1 MAALYSLYRAK
12 YVVGKAADRIIRTE
26 RCAGAKLPNR
36 VAQRVD
42 MCRQQ
47 IRTRHVER
55 EERGSV
61 RNPHAA
67 IGRREGKWPKESWNA
82 LRFSAR
88 LPRYARYA
96 TARTLFSANPNRS
109 SRSAFKV
116 IAFQSNQSMTR
127 FWIERSSHTNQA
139 KQVLLGARRPCQP

>member
-26 RCAGAKLPNR
+26 RCAGARLPNR
-36 VAQRVD
+36 VAQRID
-42 MCRQQ
+42 MCGQQ
-47 IRTRHVER
+47 IRT
-55 EERGSV
+55 

-67 IGRREGKWPKESWNA
+67 IGWREGKWPTESWNA

-96 TARTLFSANPNRS
+96 TARTLFSANANRS
-109 SRSAFKV
+109 SRSAFEV

-127 FWIERSSHTNQA
+127 FWMERSSHTNQA